1 MMLSVRTAR
10 RVLFGAILGFA
21 GARLIASWMAE
32 RELLV
37 TKPNGPETPADCGL
51 DCERFAVV
59 SGTRTLQ
66 AWLVRPPADRAT
78 KAAVLIFHGT
88 HESISQWVP
97 AQQYLARHG
106 IASMVFDYSGYGD
119 STGSPTVANLRQ
131 DVQAAYRAFS
141 LRTGPQCG
149 RFLLGYSLGT
159 GCLLEGV
166 PAFGDSFDGVA
177 LVAGFTS
184 ARAASIA
191 RGALPRWLSFAL
203 PDLYNNVRAVR
214 RLHRPLLIV
223 HSADDQRLP
232 AWMAE
237 RVFDAANEPKRL
249 VMLEGLPHNGMV
261 HGRAAEYL
269 APVVEFVRETATRRT
284 PSSR

>member
-1 MMLSVRTAR
+1 MRTAV
-10 RVLFGAILGFA
+10 RVLFGAMLGFA
-21 GARLIASWMAE
+21 GVRVAASWIAE

-37 TKPNGPETPADCGL
+37 TRPIGPETPADCGL
-51 DCERFAVV
+51 DCERFEVS
-59 SGTRTLQ
+59 SGTRALQ
-66 AWLVRPPADRAT
+66 AWFVHSPADRAT
-78 KAAVLIFHGT
+78 RAAVLIFHGT

-97 AQQYLARHG
+97 AQQYLADHG

-119 STGSPTVANLRQ
+119 STGAPTVANLRQ

-141 LRTGPQCG
+141 LRTGPECS

-159 GCLLEGV
+159 GCLLEGM

-177 LVAGFTS
+177 LIAGYTS
-184 ARAASIA
+184 AREASIA
-191 RGALPRWLSFAL
+191 RGVLPQWLSLAL

-214 RLHRPLLIV
+214 HLRRPLLLV
-223 HSADDQRLP
+223 HSADDERLP

-237 RVFDAANEPKRL
+237 RMFDAANEPKRL
-249 VMLEGLPHNGMV
+249 VMLEGVRHNGMV
-261 HGRAAEYL
+261 HGHAPQYL

-284 PSSR
+284 PSGR

>member
-1 MMLSVRTAR
+1 MGFSVRTAR
-10 RVLFGAILGFA
+10 RVLFGALLGFA
-21 GARLIASWMAE
+21 GTRLIVSRIAE

-37 TKPNGPETPADCGL
+37 TRPMGPETPAECGL
-51 DCERFAVV
+51 DCERFVV
-59 SGTRTLQ
+59 TSGDRALQ
-66 AWLVRPPADRAT
+66 AWFVRPPEDRAT
-78 KAAVLIFHGT
+78 RAAVLIFHGT

-97 AQQYLARHG
+97 AQQYLAENG

-119 STGSPTVANLRQ
+119 STGAPTVANLRQ

-141 LRTGPQCG
+141 LRTGPECS

-191 RGALPRWLSFAL
+191 RGVLPRWLSFAL

-214 RLHRPLLIV
+214 HLKRPLLVV
-223 HSADDQRLP
+223 HSVDDGRLP
-232 AWMAE
+232 PWMAE

-249 VMLEGLPHNGMV
+249 VMLEGVPHNGMV
-261 HGRAAEYL
+261 HDRAAEYL
-269 APVVEFVRETATRRT
+269 APVVEFMRETATRRM